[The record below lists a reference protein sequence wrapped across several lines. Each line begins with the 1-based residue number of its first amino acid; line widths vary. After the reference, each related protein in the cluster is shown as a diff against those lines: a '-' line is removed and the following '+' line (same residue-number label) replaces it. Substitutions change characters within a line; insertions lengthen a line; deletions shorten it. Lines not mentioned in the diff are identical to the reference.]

1 MEEDDSEGDSRNGEG
16 DSSGDGDGEAP
27 AVDLL
32 SPSNI
37 SCMAP
42 A

>member
-1 MEEDDSEGDSRNGEG
+1 MQEDDSEGDSSNGEG
-16 DSSGDGDGEAP
+16 DSGVDGDGEAS